1 MKKNCS
7 IFSTKRLDRALPYFG
22 AVPGAGCVGAGAAW
36 GTAASGAGVVEPVP
50 SEPAAAGGVGAVSP
64 GAAGTVAAGAAGV
77 CAPGF
82 EASDLLVLSPIVS
95 RIDFGGAATA
105 RVPT

>member
-1 MKKNCS
+1 MDHS
-7 IFSTKRLDRALPYFG
+7 RYFG
-22 AVPGAGCVGAGAAW
+22 DVPGAGCAGAETGAAAGAGAVS
-36 GTAASGAGVVEPVP
+36 GTTGAGAGVAVP
-50 SEPAAAGGVGAVSP
+50 LASEPAEAGVDIGAVSP
-64 GAAGTVAAGAAGV
+64 GAAGAELPIAGAGV

-82 EASDLLVLSPIVS
+82 TALALLALSPIVS